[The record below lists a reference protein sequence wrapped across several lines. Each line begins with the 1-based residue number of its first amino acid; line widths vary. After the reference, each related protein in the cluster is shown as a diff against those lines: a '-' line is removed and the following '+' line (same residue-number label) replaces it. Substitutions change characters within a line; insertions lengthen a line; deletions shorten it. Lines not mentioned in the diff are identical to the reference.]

1 MTAERP
7 LTAVPGPDA
16 ERVSAIR
23 LDLDPSR
30 PEAFDSFGE
39 TARDGLRTA
48 CRTLIGDAG
57 QTSDAAGGLSGIR
70 DAAGALNPNALTP
83 RRGLAGL
90 FDSRNRRL
98 KHMRESFE
106 SVDSRLASLVDDLQA
121 RVAALKARA
130 DALEPRHEAVRGPI
144 VELGAWIEAGRQ
156 RLADLSGEAPEGETP
171 PRQRLADRLE
181 GLAATRMAAIGQ
193 LPLTRILQNVDAS
206 AAERLEGVA
215 KAAQAWRD
223 DWRKALGLE
232 GKRRRKVQPEP
243 AALSALTNRLS
254 TTLDRAFASLSEG
267 ETRRARVTE
276 RLDELNR
283 SLGEPPSA
291 G

>member
-7 LTAVPGPDA
+7 LAAVPGPDA
-16 ERVSAIR
+16 DRVSAIR

-30 PEAFDSFGE
+30 PETFDSFGE

-57 QTSDAAGGLSGIR
+57 QTGEAVGGLSGIR
-70 DAAGALNPNALTP
+70 DATGGLNPNALTP

-98 KHMRESFE
+98 KRMRESFE
-106 SVDSRLASLVDDLQA
+106 SADRRIASLVDDLQA
-121 RVAALKARA
+121 RVAALKSRA
-130 DALEPRHEAVRGPI
+130 QALEPRHEAVRAPI

-156 RLADLSGEAPEGETP
+156 RLADLSDDAPDGATP
-171 PRQRLADRLE
+171 PRQRLSDRLE

-206 AAERLEGVA
+206 AAERLETAA

-223 DWRKALGLE
+223 ERPWGWKAS
-232 GKRRRKVQPEP
+232 
-243 AALSALTNRLS
+243 AAAR
-254 TTLDRAFASLSEG
+254 FSLSP
-267 ETRRARVTE
+267 RPC
-276 RLDELNR
+276 
-283 SLGEPPSA
+283 PP
-291 G
+291 